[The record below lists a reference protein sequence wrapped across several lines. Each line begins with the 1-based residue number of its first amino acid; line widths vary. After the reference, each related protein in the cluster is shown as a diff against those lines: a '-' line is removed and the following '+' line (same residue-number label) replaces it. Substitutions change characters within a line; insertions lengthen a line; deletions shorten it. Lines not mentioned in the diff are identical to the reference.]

1 MALSDRQLIAH
12 LLRRAGFGAT
22 PGELDFCVGL
32 GFDATVDRLVNYG
45 GIDTSE
51 LEARLAAQ
59 SYDLSRLDGCQNW
72 WLYRML
78 FSPRPL
84 EEKMTLF
91 WHGHFAST
99 NSKVGK
105 PPYMLLQNK
114 LFRDN
119 ALGDFAELVLKVTQD
134 PAMLVFLDGKDNVK
148 GRPNEN
154 YARELME
161 LFTLG
166 IGNYSEK
173 DITESARALTG
184 WTIREDRFF
193 NNAARHDTGSKSFL
207 GQTGNL
213 DGNDICRIV
222 VQQPACAPFIAR
234 KLIRFFAM
242 DNPSDDF
249 VGRIASLFRG
259 SGLSVKAAVEG
270 ILRSP
275 EFRSEAAYRATIKS
289 PVELLVGAL
298 KALEIAQLPKDFV
311 GTLRTMQQDL
321 FNPPGV
327 EGWDG
332 GIAWLSTTTFLN
344 RSNFLN
350 RLVSGNDPNR
360 QPFIKPLD
368 WVAGLTSNDQIVDY
382 CTARL
387 VQGDLNPAQREV
399 LVGWLKPMTTR
410 TRLKRLRGLVHLILT
425 SPVYQQN

>member
-12 LLRRAGFGAT
+12 LVRRAGFGAT
-22 PGELDFCVGL
+22 PGELDFCLGL
-32 GFDATVDRLVNYG
+32 GFDATVDRLVNYEA
-45 GIDTSE
+45 IDTSQ
-51 LEARLAAQ
+51 LDAGLAAQ
-59 SYDLSRLDGCQNW
+59 NFDLSRLDGCQSW

-78 FSPRPL
+78 FTPRPL

-99 NSKVGK
+99 NNKVGK
-105 PPYMLLQNK
+105 PPYMLLQNR

-119 ALGDFAELVLKVTQD
+119 ALGLFGDLVLKVTQD

-173 DITESARALTG
+173 DIAESARALTG
-184 WTIREDRFF
+184 WTIKDDRFF
-193 NNAARHDTGSKSFL
+193 DNAARHDTDNKTYL

-213 DGNDICRIV
+213 GGDDVCRIV
-222 VQQPACAPFIAR
+222 VEQPTCAPFIAR
-234 KLIRFFAM
+234 KLIRF
-242 DNPSDDF
+242 
-249 VGRIASLFRG
+249 GRIASRLRG

-275 EFRSEAAYRATIKS
+275 EFKSEAAYRATIKS
-289 PVELLVGAL
+289 PVELMVGAM

-311 GTLRTMQQDL
+311 STLRTMQQEL

-327 EGWDG
+327 QGWDG
-332 GIAWLSTTTFLN
+332 GTAWLSTTTFLN

-350 RLVSGNDPNR
+350 RLVSGSDASR

-368 WVAGLTSNDQIVDY
+368 WIADMTTNDQIVDY
-382 CTARL
+382 FIARL
-387 VQGDLNPAQREV
+387 LKGDVNAAQRDA
-399 LVGWLKPMTTR
+399 LLGWLAPMTTR
-410 TRLKRLRGLVHLILT
+410 TRLKRVRGLIHLTLT
-425 SPVYQQN
+425 SPIYQQN

>member
-1 MALSDRQLIAH
+1 MALSDRQLISH

-22 PGELDFCVGL
+22 PAELDFCVGL
-32 GFDATVDRLVNYG
+32 GFDGTVDRLVNYE
-45 GIDTSE
+45 GIHTGE
-51 LEARLAAQ
+51 LEAALAAKA
-59 SYDLSRLDGCQNW
+59 YDLSRLDGCQNW
-72 WLYRML
+72 WLHRML

-99 NSKVGK
+99 NSKVEK
-105 PPYMLLQNK
+105 PPYMLLQNR

-119 ALGDFAELVLKVTQD
+119 ALGNFADLVLKVTQD
-134 PAMLVFLDGKDNVK
+134 PAMLIFLDGKDNLR

-166 IGNYSEK
+166 IGNYSET

-184 WTIREDRFF
+184 WTIRDDRFF
-193 NNAARHDTGSKSFL
+193 DNVARHDNGSKTYL

-213 DGNDICRIV
+213 NGNDVCRIV

-234 KLIRFFAM
+234 KLIRFFVM
-242 DNPSDDF
+242 DNPSDEY

-275 EFRSEAAYRATIKS
+275 EFKSEAAYRATIKS
-289 PVELLVGAL
+289 PVEFMLGAM
-298 KALEIAQLPKDFV
+298 KALDVAQLPTDFRNI
-311 GTLRTMQQDL
+311 LRTMQQEL

-332 GIAWLSTTTFLN
+332 GTAWLSTTTFLN
-344 RSNFLN
+344 RANFLN
-350 RLVSGNDPNR
+350 RLVSGTDATR

-368 WVAGLTSNDQIVDY
+368 WIAGLTTNEQIVDY
-382 CTARL
+382 FATRL
-387 VQGDLNPAQREV
+387 VQGDLNPAQRDA
-399 LVGWLKPMTTR
+399 LIGWLKPMTAR
-410 TRLKRLRGLVHLILT
+410 TRLKRVRGLVHLILT
-425 SPVYQQN
+425 SPAYQQN